1 MKLKVSNERIEELN
15 FWRFNNFYYICDDK
29 NQSMKTPFTLAQFR
43 IILSLIL
50 TVLISSTFSQNTL
63 ESKGSWNCYKGKILH
78 KTLLDDK
85 SINTPAHNFDV
96 LKYTFNL
103 DLYHCYASPFPNSF
117 TGSVIVRFKVDTALQ
132 SIKLNAVKSSIVIDS
147 VSLPATSFNQ
157 TNDTLFITL
166 NRVFNAGEDTA
177 IKIYYHHLNIVD
189 GAFYTGNGFAYT
201 DVEPEKA
208 RYWFPCWDKPS
219 DKALTDLTVKVPGN
233 VLFGSNG
240 SLKDS
245 VVTGD
250 TIFYHWAS
258 RDPMATYLMV
268 MTSKVNYNLDVLQW
282 PLPSNPSIKIP
293 VRYYYNSGEDPST
306 SENIIQDMMTFYSTT
321 FCEYP
326 FEKAGFCSLDSQFIW
341 GGMENQTLVSFC
353 KSCWG
358 ESLTSHEFAH
368 HWFGDMITCGTWAD
382 IFLNEGFAT
391 YIEAL
396 WDEHKYGAAQYKS
409 DIDYD
414 ASYYLSNNPGWAI
427 YTPSWAVTTP
437 NINDL
442 FNYAI
447 TYCKGA
453 GVLHM
458 FRYTVGDSLFFA
470 SLKDYASD
478 TTNFKMKNAVIP
490 DFKTKMNQTCAQS
503 MDWFFD
509 EWLDQPNH
517 PVYANTYSFVNT
529 GGSTWVVN
537 FLASQIQTNAGFFQM
552 PIQLEITF
560 VGGTDTIIRF
570 MNNQNNQLFQFTFNK
585 QPNGLTFDPNDNI
598 VLKEGT
604 TTVGINE
611 YSGTTPS
618 VILYQNIPNP
628 TSGYTSISFI
638 LSSDCPV
645 KICIYDVFG
654 KIISVELDKNMSAGK
669 HELVVNFA
677 ALAKG
682 IYYYS
687 LEAGMQRLVKK
698 MVVL

>member
-1 MKLKVSNERIEELN
+1 MKTSLSFSLFRVTLSISFAILISLS
-15 FWRFNNFYYICDDK
+15 YAQ
-29 NQSMKTPFTLAQFR
+29 NQSET
-43 IILSLIL
+43 
-50 TVLISSTFSQNTL
+50 
-63 ESKGSWNCYKGKILH
+63 KGSWNCHLGKMHH
-78 KTLLDDK
+78 KNTVDDK
-85 SINTPAHNFDV
+85 SINTPAHSFNV
-96 LKYTFNL
+96 LKYTFDI
-103 DLYHCYASPFPNSF
+103 DLYHCYASPYPNSF
-117 TGSVIVRFKVDTALQ
+117 HGSVIVRFQVDTMLNK
-132 SIKLNAVKSSIVIDS
+132 IKLNAVNSSLVIDS
-147 VSLPATSFNQ
+147 VRYSGVSFTQ
-157 TNDTLFITL
+157 ANDTLFINL
-166 NRVFNAGEDTA
+166 NRTYNAGEDTA
-177 IKIYYHHLNIVD
+177 VKIYYHHLNVVD

-219 DKALTDLTVKVPGN
+219 DKALTDLTAKVPDN

-240 SLKDS
+240 SLVDS
-245 VVTGD
+245 VKTGD
-250 TIFYHWAS
+250 TIFYHWKS

-268 MTSKVNYNLDVLQW
+268 MTSKVNYDLDVLEW

-293 VRYYYNSGEDPST
+293 VRYYYNAGEDPST
-306 SENIIQDMMTFYSTT
+306 SKNVILDMMTFYSTT

-353 KSCWG
+353 RGCWG
-358 ESLTSHEFAH
+358 ESLTAHEFAH

-391 YIEAL
+391 YSEAL

-414 ASYYLSNNPGWAI
+414 ANYYLSNNTGWAI
-427 YTPSWAVTTP
+427 YNPSWAVTTP

-453 GVLHM
+453 GMLHM

-478 TTNFKMKNAVIP
+478 TANFKLKNAVIP
-490 DFKTKMNQTCAQS
+490 DFKTKMNQTCAQNL
-503 MDWFFD
+503 DWFFD

-517 PVYANTYSFVNT
+517 PVYANTYSYSNI
-529 GGSTWVVN
+529 GGGFWTVN
-537 FLASQIQTNAGFFQM
+537 FLASQVQTNAGFFQM
-552 PIQLEITF
+552 PIQLKINFTD
-560 VGGTDTIIRF
+560 GTDTVVKF
-570 MNNQNNQLFQFTFNK
+570 MNNQNNQLFQVTFNK
-585 QPNGLTFDPNDNI
+585 QPNGLTFDPDDNI

-604 TTVGINE
+604 TTVGISE
-611 YSGTTPS
+611 VGEAAPS
-618 VILYQNIPNP
+618 VLLYQNVPNP
-628 TSGYTSISFI
+628 AADNTIIGFV
-638 LSSDCPV
+638 LPSDCSV
-645 KICIYDVFG
+645 RISIFDVFG
-654 KIISVELDKNMSAGK
+654 KLVSVELDKNLNAGK
-669 HELVVNFA
+669 HEITFNTATLS
-677 ALAKG
+677 KG

-687 LEAGMQRLVKK
+687 LEAGQQRLVKK